1 MVWQRFEAWP
11 IWLVV
16 DAAYTYQYFNGELY
30 LTAILYLIFTLIAIW
45 GLIRWGN
52 EAEKLTNK

>member
-1 MVWQRFEAWP
+1 
-11 IWLVV
+11 LVV